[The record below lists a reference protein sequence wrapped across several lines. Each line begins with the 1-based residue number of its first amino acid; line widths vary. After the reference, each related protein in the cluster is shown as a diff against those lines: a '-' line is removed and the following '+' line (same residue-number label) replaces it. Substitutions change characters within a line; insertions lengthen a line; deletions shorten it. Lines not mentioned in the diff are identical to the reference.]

1 MSPIAPEFADV
12 YRTQSQ
18 VNDILGPQL
27 QLKQDYIAQPNSW
40 GYTGRVHSTLAE
52 ADGLTHEVQVGT
64 KDISDFIDSPL
75 ENTRG
80 DRTSLHDAT
89 GYKGEVYG
97 VQLPDRLEAG
107 YANKIGQ
114 ITQTN
119 RAGHS
124 IADVPAVANE
134 VSLYIDEVQRALP
147 EKLSAPPA
155 PELSTRAKLGNVS
168 ARGLGVLDI
177 TGSAYQVNHGVH
189 ILRSGGDT
197 VEGVADVTAGST
209 GVISGVAL
217 TTGRIAAGTATGG
230 AVAVVDGAKDIY
242 VGVRDAN
249 VEQTAVGVVKSD
261 AGTAMIVGVA
271 TANPLLIAGGAIAYG
286 GAAIYQ
292 SRDAIASAATGAWSW
307 TKSWF

>member
-1 MSPIAPEFADV
+1 M
-12 YRTQSQ
+12 
-18 VNDILGPQL
+18 
-27 QLKQDYIAQPNSW
+27 
-40 GYTGRVHSTLAE
+40 
-52 ADGLTHEVQVGT
+52 
-64 KDISDFIDSPL
+64 
-75 ENTRG
+75 
-80 DRTSLHDAT
+80 
-89 GYKGEVYG
+89 
-97 VQLPDRLEAG
+97 
-107 YANKIGQ
+107 
-114 ITQTN
+114 
-119 RAGHS
+119 
-124 IADVPAVANE
+124 ANE

-177 TGSAYQVNHGVH
+177 TGSAYQVNQGVQ

-230 AVAVVDGAKDIY
+230 VVAVVDGAKDIY

-249 VEQTAVGVVKSD
+249 VEQTAVGVVKSG